1 MPVEYVVLNQGA
13 LVLELWTGTISHGEL
28 LAHERQHLRDSS
40 IAYGASVLADAVGAS
55 FETMPEAVHELT
67 DLYRRSAEN
76 LRVGKA
82 AILVNESAYD
92 RARLYEKQAIDLGV
106 RMILFNTLDVACAW
120 LGIDVEA
127 ARKELEQLRGH
138 ISHVEAHRADI
149 DGGEPTLQFGNQG

>member
-13 LVLELWTGTISHGEL
+13 LVLELWTGTISHDEL
-28 LAHERQHLRDSS
+28 LAHERRHLRDSS
-40 IAYGASVLADAVGAS
+40 IACGASVLADALSAS
-55 FETMPEAVHELT
+55 FETTPEAVHELT
-67 DLYRRSAEN
+67 DLYRQSAEN

-106 RMILFNTLDVACAW
+106 PVILFNTLDVACAW
-120 LGIDVEA
+120 LGIDVTA

-138 ISHVEAHRADI
+138 TSHVEAYEADLG
-149 DGGEPTLQFGNQG
+149 GGEPTLQCGSQG